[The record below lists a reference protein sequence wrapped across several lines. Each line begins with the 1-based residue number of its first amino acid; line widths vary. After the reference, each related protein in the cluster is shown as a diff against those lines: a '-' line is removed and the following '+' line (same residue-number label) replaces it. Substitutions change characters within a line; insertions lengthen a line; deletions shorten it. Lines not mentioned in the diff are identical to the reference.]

1 MATVKRTW
9 LQDPY
14 KNDVNFWTNVVS
26 VQTGLLTS
34 SKALEK
40 FKGCRIKCALGQTQ
54 NHQEFSFFLK
64 NVGSRLRASCSEV
77 NDYFS
82 SNTNVGLK
90 MELYWF
96 LASIQLLIW
105 FPPSQT
111 FETKSGKFKLD
122 VSWNSFVFPVIVAVS
137 SKRNHLSTF
146 NKWKKVVH
154 NRKQIKKR
162 QKPSINHLH
171 VLTSPFDNWAKT
183 WQFLSGFCQ
192 FDQTRI
198 LTRAFISLPHSSPHP
213 TLSRDPVICGVLW
226 GVK

>member
-26 VQTGLLTS
+26 VQTGLWTS

-40 FKGCRIKCALGQTQ
+40 FKGCRIKCALGQTR

-82 SNTNVGLK
+82 SNTNVALK

-137 SKRNHLSTF
+137 SKRNHPSTF
-146 NKWKKVVH
+146 NKWKKNVQ
-154 NRKQIKKR
+154 NRKQIKKNAKNR
-162 QKPSINHLH
+162 QLIIYMSLLLLLIIELKRDNFCPDSLNSIR
-171 VLTSPFDNWAKT
+171 P
-183 WQFLSGFCQ
+183 GFCQ
-192 FDQTRI
+192 GPLSASRTVR
-198 LTRAFISLPHSSPHP
+198 LTLPCHG
-213 TLSRDPVICGVLW
+213 TLSFVAFFGE
-226 GVK
+226 